1 MPIGLLVKL
10 FQLMVACRLLDKPY
24 MSRTILTLSDV
35 LGMDKQPR
43 TNLINSLPGIRAA
56 NLIGTINK
64 EGITN
69 LAIFNSVVHIGA
81 NPPLIGFIM
90 RPVSAERHT
99 YEYMKQ
105 TGCFTI
111 NHVHEGIYRQAH
123 QTSARYAI
131 SEFEA
136 TGLTPE
142 FGAVVAAPYVK
153 ESKVKIGLSLE
164 EELPVQC
171 NGTLLIIGKIQEIIL
186 EGDCLNNAEILQL
199 EQSGS
204 IGVNGLETY
213 YSLNKLAE
221 LPYAK
226 P

>member
-1 MPIGLLVKL
+1 
-10 FQLMVACRLLDKPY
+10 
-24 MSRTILTLSDV
+24 MSRTVLTLSDI

-56 NLIGTINK
+56 NLIGTIN
-64 EGITN
+64 EAGITN

-81 NPPLIGFIM
+81 NPPLMGFIM
-90 RPVSAERHT
+90 RPVSVERHT
-99 YEYMKQ
+99 YEYLKQ

-111 NHVHEGIYRQAH
+111 NHVHERIYKQAH

-142 FGAVVAAPYVK
+142 FTSTIKAPYVK
-153 ESKVKIGLSLE
+153 ESLVKIGLILE
-164 EELPVQC
+164 EEIPVKA
-171 NGTLLIIGKIQEIIL
+171 NGTILIIGKIQEIIL
-186 EGDCLNNAEILQL
+186 EQDVVNESNILQL
-199 EQSGS
+199 EKSGS
-204 IGVNGLETY
+204 VGAGGLETY
-213 YSLNKLAE
+213 YRLSKIAE